1 MPNIKKNIVLKTYII
16 ICSGC
21 DDCKSKQLKNGVKFN
36 KWFNNVHIIKKIE
49 S

>member
-1 MPNIKKNIVLKTYII
+1 MPYIKKNRELKSYII

-21 DDCKSKQLKNGVKFN
+21 DECKSAKLKNGVKFN
-36 KWFNNVHIIKKIE
+36 KWFNQVHIIKKIE